1 MESASE
7 SAPIKGGRITWQ
19 CACFNSRKA
28 ARAVTKFYDDLLAP
42 SGLKATQLTMLGAI
56 SILGTAQMSELANL
70 VALDK
75 TTLTRNLKLLQS
87 EGLIAVTTGA
97 DRRVRVVG
105 LTRTGT
111 DTLERALPLWREAQ
125 QRMVKHLGES
135 RWRRLVSDLAELNV
149 ITP

>member
-1 MESASE
+1 MS
-7 SAPIKGGRITWQ
+7 GRITWQ

-28 ARAVTKFYDDLLAP
+28 ARAITKFYDDMLAP

-56 SILGTAQMSELANL
+56 SILGTAQMSELASL

-87 EGLIAVTTGA
+87 DGLIAIAAGL
-97 DRRVRVVG
+97 DRRARVVR

-111 DTLERALPLWREAQ
+111 DTLERALPFWREAQ
-125 QRMVKHLGES
+125 QRMVEHLGES
-135 RWRRLVSDLAELNV
+135 RWRRLVADLAELNA
-149 ITP
+149 ISP